1 MGWRMS
7 ASRFFPFFL
16 SLSIRSWNLSPSFFH
31 IFPSP
36 LSPNFIASANMSMV
50 GGPPTST
57 GLPTEVMVESMEVG
71 ASNALLTFLGFPLRG
86 MVGMPTRLQES
97 AGCVS
102 VEQGAPSASTVALP
116 IHISDSDMPLTSGAG
131 CRTNAGRCTMPMP
144 ACAIHWLCTFTVG
157 AIPLRMLHA
166 TPATPSVTGGMA
178 AAMPA
183 MMSAMRSYTF
193 PTCGTGMTGDGGVTV
208 GCMSIPMAR
217 SPNLAT
223 GMPGMDGSSPPSP
236 AWSLSRAAFESAKR
250 SENPRLVLLLSTA
263 SVIFFNTSDIV
274 RTV

>member
-1 MGWRMS
+1 MS

-57 GLPTEVMVESMEVG
+57 GLPTEVMVESMDVG

-166 TPATPSVTGGMA
+166 TPATPSVTGRHGGGDA
-178 AAMPA
+178 CHDVRHEVIYFPH
-183 MMSAMRSYTF
+183 MRH
-193 PTCGTGMTGDGGVTV
+193 GHDG
-208 GCMSIPMAR
+208 
-217 SPNLAT
+217 
-223 GMPGMDGSSPPSP
+223 
-236 AWSLSRAAFESAKR
+236 
-250 SENPRLVLLLSTA
+250 
-263 SVIFFNTSDIV
+263 
-274 RTV
+274 

>member
-1 MGWRMS
+1 
-7 ASRFFPFFL
+7 
-16 SLSIRSWNLSPSFFH
+16 
-31 IFPSP
+31 
-36 LSPNFIASANMSMV
+36 
-50 GGPPTST
+50 
-57 GLPTEVMVESMEVG
+57 
-71 ASNALLTFLGFPLRG
+71 
-86 MVGMPTRLQES
+86 
-97 AGCVS
+97 
-102 VEQGAPSASTVALP
+102 
-116 IHISDSDMPLTSGAG
+116 
-131 CRTNAGRCTMPMP
+131 
-144 ACAIHWLCTFTVG
+144 
-157 AIPLRMLHA
+157 MLHA

-183 MMSAMRSYTF
+183 MRSAMRSYTF

-263 SVIFFNTSDIV
+263 SAIFFNTSDIV